1 MMGTYL
7 HIIKERGMM
16 RNLKKELEED
26 GEFCSGVYVYPY
38 EDGSVELGGCFE
50 VEDLQ
55 AILEFMQSKRTNNN
69 QEEE

>member
-1 MMGTYL
+1 
-7 HIIKERGMM
+7 
-16 RNLKKELEED
+16 LKKELEED

-55 AILEFMQSKRTNNN
+55 AILEFVQSKRKNNN
-69 QEEE
+69 KEEE